1 MRDKHGLTEEEF
13 LEQYTPKA
21 YPHPSLTA
29 DICVFRKSGPT
40 GLQLL
45 LVQRGGHPYL
55 GYWATPGGFVQPD
68 ETADHAAA
76 RELEEETGAFGLA
89 LEPLALYS
97 TPGRDPRGWTVSYS
111 FVALD
116 AEGVTVRA
124 GDDAAKA
131 AWFDVSATE
140 SEGRLR
146 LDLTCGRDSLSTT
159 FSVVNQAVT
168 AMPRAADVV
177 GDGLAFDH
185 ADIVADAWLRLRH
198 ADLL

>member
-1 MRDKHGLTEEEF
+1 MRDKHGMTEEEF
-13 LEQYTPKA
+13 LAQYTPKA

-29 DICVFRKSGPT
+29 DICIFRKAGPA

-76 RELEEETGAFGLA
+76 RELEEETGASGIA

-116 AEGVTVRA
+116 SQGVTVHA

-131 AWFDVSATE
+131 AWFDVSASE
-140 SEGRLR
+140 PEGRLR
-146 LDLTCGRDSLSTT
+146 LDLVCGRDSLSTT
-159 FSVVNQAVT
+159 FSVTTQAVT
-168 AMPRAADVV
+168 GVLRAADVV

-185 ADIVADAWLRLRH
+185 ARIVADAWLRLRRSR
-198 ADLL
+198 LL